1 MLQLVTEFSLSL
13 PEFSRVFFPGGG
25 VCVCDTPPVATPLA
39 LVLAVEVKLKI
50 SNES

>member
-13 PEFSRVFFPGGG
+13 PEFSRVFFPGG